1 MATLLLIII
10 YILAIGLGVPDSA
23 FGSAWPAI
31 YPDLGLDISMAN
43 FVSALV
49 SCGTVIS
56 SLFSARII
64 NRFGTAAVTAVS
76 TAMTAIALFGYS
88 ASPNIWFICLLA
100 LPLGLGA
107 GAIDTAINNYMS
119 LHYSA
124 MYMNFMH
131 CFYGVG
137 VMISPY
143 IMSWAL
149 KLSTWRFG
157 YILVAATQAIIA
169 LIAILAVPL
178 WKKVSRAKT
187 GQNTADTK
195 TLGIFQMIRSPGIVW
210 ASVFFMASTSI
221 EALCTVWS
229 STYMVHT
236 KGFSASA
243 SAGYLVLYYLGLT
256 SGRILAGLLVNKLST
271 WTNLKLGI
279 VLGFCGVVTLFF
291 AQTPALVMTGL
302 FLIGCGVAPIFPGL
316 VFLTPENFGEDVSQS
331 VTGFEMAAAY
341 VGTLASP
348 VLFGLFAGA
357 VSTYAF
363 PFFLLFF
370 EVMVTIANVALICAL
385 KKSGKA

>member
-1 MATLLLIII
+1 
-10 YILAIGLGVPDSA
+10 
-23 FGSAWPAI
+23 
-31 YPDLGLDISMAN
+31 
-43 FVSALV
+43 
-49 SCGTVIS
+49 
-56 SLFSARII
+56 
-64 NRFGTAAVTAVS
+64 
-76 TAMTAIALFGYS
+76 
-88 ASPNIWFICLLA
+88 
-100 LPLGLGA
+100 
-107 GAIDTAINNYMS
+107 
-119 LHYSA
+119 
-124 MYMNFMH
+124 
-131 CFYGVG
+131 
-137 VMISPY
+137 
-143 IMSWAL
+143 
-149 KLSTWRFG
+149 
-157 YILVAATQAIIA
+157 
-169 LIAILAVPL
+169 
-178 WKKVSRAKT
+178 
-187 GQNTADTK
+187 
-195 TLGIFQMIRSPGIVW
+195 
-210 ASVFFMASTSI
+210 
-221 EALCTVWS
+221 
-229 STYMVHT
+229 MVHT

>member
-131 CFYGVG
+131 
-137 VMISPY
+137 
-143 IMSWAL
+143 
-149 KLSTWRFG
+149 
-157 YILVAATQAIIA
+157 
-169 LIAILAVPL
+169 
-178 WKKVSRAKT
+178 
-187 GQNTADTK
+187 
-195 TLGIFQMIRSPGIVW
+195 
-210 ASVFFMASTSI
+210 FFT
-221 EALCTVWS
+221 
-229 STYMVHT
+229 
-236 KGFSASA
+236 
-243 SAGYLVLYYLGLT
+243 
-256 SGRILAGLLVNKLST
+256 
-271 WTNLKLGI
+271 
-279 VLGFCGVVTLFF
+279 
-291 AQTPALVMTGL
+291 
-302 FLIGCGVAPIFPGL
+302 
-316 VFLTPENFGEDVSQS
+316 
-331 VTGFEMAAAY
+331 
-341 VGTLASP
+341 
-348 VLFGLFAGA
+348 
-357 VSTYAF
+357 
-363 PFFLLFF
+363 
-370 EVMVTIANVALICAL
+370 
-385 KKSGKA
+385 